1 MRLVDVRKNHKPN
14 INEHATSFDKIV
26 GSRREL
32 FRDPPFVADSFHVN
46 PHRMSIVGI
55 ARRNWALRLS
65 IVLNVCVLLYVCAQ
79 FGGSGPWIEEPPT
92 NWAAAPIQSDTYDL
106 VNGTQ
111 KGAVASSLSSS
122 LTATKDAAP
131 GTNGAASRPLRIRLV
146 TTTPPLNGVKIEA
159 LDKSR
164 EREHSRNHTMRNNGT
179 TKIVREPMSLKEAI
193 PCNEKSTEPRRAQRG
208 DYWVLYNYVPMSMAV
223 RCWESVTYTTHA
235 DYTFLD
241 NLEPLLERWRAPIS
255 IAMHAPGTDFP
266 ATLDAIRYSRNCG
279 SALVSQLVTF
289 HIFFSSKHVP
299 KMVPPSEKIV
309 SDTYNCSL
317 GPPWVNVS
325 LSKMYKNEKK
335 LLYPVNVGR
344 NIARE
349 SALTFYV
356 FPSDIE
362 LYPSPNLP
370 AKFLEMIRRR
380 DQPALDK
387 PNPKVFV
394 LSIFEVD
401 EKSQPPNNKTR
412 LIQMLK
418 AGTAIPFHK
427 KLCSGCHNVPKSK
440 EWQEAP
446 ETKDLHVFHVGKRT
460 GSFVHWEPI
469 FIGTN
474 NDPLYDERLS
484 WEGKSDKMTQGY
496 ALCVLDYDFLIL
508 DNAFLVHRPGIKIF
522 KKDPHRDMLTA
533 KTNALIKKIIMPE
546 LKVLYGTRKGCA
558 V

>member
-1 MRLVDVRKNHKPN
+1 MNM
-14 INEHATSFDKIV
+14 I
-26 GSRREL
+26 
-32 FRDPPFVADSFHVN
+32 
-46 PHRMSIVGI
+46 GI

-65 IVLNVCVLLYVCAQ
+65 VVLNVCVLLYVCAH
-79 FGGSGPWIEEPPT
+79 FGSSGPWIEEPPT
-92 NWAAAPIQSDTYDL
+92 NWGTPLSEAFGAPENF
-106 VNGTQ
+106 NGTQ
-111 KGAVASSLSSS
+111 RQSSSSSSSSGYSASPLFSNLKLVKQSVKESLENKPATVLNSTSINSATRIEEGPFSTQKVQDHSQTRSNGTDGASSPAMTL
-122 LTATKDAAP
+122 KD
-131 GTNGAASRPLRIRLV
+131 
-146 TTTPPLNGVKIEA
+146 
-159 LDKSR
+159 
-164 EREHSRNHTMRNNGT
+164 
-179 TKIVREPMSLKEAI
+179 AI
-193 PCNEKSTEPRRAQRG
+193 PCNDKSSEPKTAQRG
-208 DYWVLYNYVPMSMAV
+208 DYWVLYNYVPMSMSV
-223 RCWESVTYTTHA
+223 RCWETVTYTTQA

-241 NLEPLLERWRAPIS
+241 NVEPLLERWRAPIS
-255 IAMHAPGTDFP
+255 IAMHAPGSDFP
-266 ATLDAIRYSRNCG
+266 STIEAIKYLRSCG
-279 SALVSQLVTF
+279 SPLISQLVTF
-289 HIFFSSKHVP
+289 HIYFSSKHVP
-299 KMVPPSEKIV
+299 KAVPSTEKII

-325 LSKMYKNEKK
+325 VAKMYKTEKK

-349 SALTFYV
+349 SAPTYYV
-356 FPSDIE
+356 FASDIE
-362 LYPSPNLP
+362 LYPSPNLAP
-370 AKFLEMIRRR
+370 KFLEMIRKR
-380 DQPALDK
+380 DQLTLYK
-387 PNPKVFV
+387 SNPKVFV

-401 EKSQPPNNKTR
+401 EKSQPPVNKTQ

-427 KLCSGCHNVPKSK
+427 KLCSGCHNVPRSK
-440 EWQEAP
+440 EWQEAV
-446 ETKDLHVFHVGKRT
+446 ETEGLHVFHVGKRT

-522 KKDPHRDMLTA
+522 KKDSYRDMLTS
-533 KTNALIKKIIMPE
+533 KTNALIKKIIFPE